1 MKHLYFFLFVFIL
14 GGLSSCSDEDDYKKL
29 DNQVNTVTFKVYS
42 NSPGV
47 PVTLT
52 DCCPGPYL
60 IIKNSWERTVSTMDY
75 VAQIEAECEDK
86 NTLITGEIYINGR
99 LKRRSESNRFLKFA
113 VPIKGNP
120 PFRFY

>member
-1 MKHLYFFLFVFIL
+1 MKQLYFFLIVFIL

-52 DCCPGPYL
+52 ECCEEPYL
-60 IIKNSWERTVSTMDY
+60 IIKDSWERTVQTTAYGAHID
-75 VAQIEAECEDK
+75 ARCDDE
-86 NTLITGEIYINGR
+86 NTLLTGEIYINGR
-99 LKRRSESNRFLKFA
+99 LKKKRESNGLLKLG
-113 VPIKGNP
+113 VEIKGDP
-120 PFRFY
+120 L